1 MRKLLDLYDATEH
14 AQDPALPQ
22 SRGIVLRGLK
32 AGRSS
37 ASSVQA
43 VLEQLDARDLAAMV
57 QTESG
62 LDGQG
67 RWLRLWLA
75 PCSTQ
80 AWAPGHD
87 TMQLAETLGLATQAS
102 AADLQREI
110 LLTLLMSPEGLDF
123 PSLDELVSAIRIR
136 RNIVQAARRTTLA
149 FDTQAAERPEDCW
162 IYHEDK
168 GFTLL
173 PGVPLIDALIK
184 TTQPEVSGRL
194 YSFSCYRATEY
205 VLLLGIAQEL
215 AQCNPELFERLQ
227 CLWQQRAIMSEEFH
241 NVFLREQG
249 TMEAPLP
256 PLYYVPGDRVW
267 FRNPDEASADACG
280 FEGSWVMYLGSG
292 QFTNFWKQH
301 QPYTL
306 TRKCVEIYHWRHGLY
321 QDAQGE
327 SQIDEQRIE
336 PLIEATLANPVELAR
351 VMALMTRW
359 REPRGVYTEAGGC
372 MDTTREFARWVR
384 PGSADMP
391 IPNTRP

>member
-1 MRKLLDLYDATEH
+1 MRKLLDLYDAAEH

-22 SRGIVLRGLK
+22 SRGIVLRGLQ

-37 ASSVQA
+37 SAMVQT

-87 TMQLAETLGLATQAS
+87 TMRLAETLGLATQTS

-110 LLTLLMSPEGLDF
+110 LLTLLMSPTGLDV
-123 PSLDELVSAIRIR
+123 PSPDELVSTIRIR

-162 IYHEDK
+162 TYHEDK

-184 TTQPEVSGRL
+184 TTQPAVSGRL

-205 VLLLGIAQEL
+205 VILLGIAQEL

-227 CLWQQRAIMSEEFH
+227 SLWQQRAIMSEEFH

-249 TMEAPLP
+249 SMDAPLP

-280 FEGSWVMYLGSG
+280 FEGSWVMYLGG
-292 QFTNFWKQH
+292 GEFTNFWKQG

-321 QDAQGE
+321 QDTQGE

-359 REPRGVYTEAGGC
+359 REARGVYTEAGGC

-384 PGSADMP
+384 PGSTDMT
-391 IPNTRP
+391 IPRT

>member
-391 IPNTRP
+391 IPNT